1 MLERIIAHVSGS
13 VKPDCLIVAE
23 AATDD
28 DPYAGIP
35 CNEKGVPRWSWCPSC
50 YAEAEA
56 RDDALLQL
64 AMPPLP
70 AEAVCDEG
78 LDFTDE
84 EIDHIALYNATVDEL
99 MRCLSSP

>member
-1 MLERIIAHVSGS
+1 MYNRIIDSLNIS

-35 CNEKGVPRWSWCPSC
+35 CNAEGIPRWSWCPSC
-50 YAEAEA
+50 YTEAEA

-70 AEAVCDEG
+70 AEAVCDG
-78 LDFTDE
+78 LDLTDE
-84 EIDHIALYNATVDEL
+84 EIDHAALYNATVDEL